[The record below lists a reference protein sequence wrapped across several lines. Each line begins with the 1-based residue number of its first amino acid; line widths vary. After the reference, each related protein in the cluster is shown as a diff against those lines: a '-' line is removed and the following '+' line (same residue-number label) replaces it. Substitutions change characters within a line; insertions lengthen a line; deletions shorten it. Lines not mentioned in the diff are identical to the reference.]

1 MIYES
6 ISVVLSKS
14 LQTLGLE
21 LPFIFFFHDGRNL
34 ISFVEGAFLVSVLLC
49 EIISPKVLP
58 FVSHHH
64 ILSSQYLR

>member
-21 LPFIFFFHDGRNL
+21 LPFIYFFHDGRNL
-34 ISFVEGAFLVSVLLC
+34 ISFVEGAFLVLLC